1 MNTSRKKVIGS
12 LIGGIGLIETVGLM
26 IRLLSNL
33 AVIMLTPRS
42 SGGGEYY
49 DPSQGLDE
57 GTNLV
62 GVLFVMIPLLMLFY
76 P

>member
-42 SGGGEYY
+42 SGGGEYLIQAKVWMKERIWSAY
-49 DPSQGLDE
+49 Y
-57 GTNLV
+57 
-62 GVLFVMIPLLMLFY
+62 LL
-76 P
+76 